1 MNNRQYYKAKEKGPE
16 GPLGFPINLPKR
28 GIQANAKG
36 SKRPRGFLVSH
47 QEGGIKTNAKR
58 GQRATWVFSKP
69 PKRGIKTNA
78 KRGQRTT
85 WVFSK
90 PPAKGDQYLMPNLS
104 WIAWKTCPTRKVEF
118 YYFKGKT
125 CWAPG
130 SNWYKN
136 SKEVRAINPWSLKPK
151 RSAVTYSQFL
161 QYPDWNRTSQEI
173 RAINPWSL
181 KPKRFA
187 DTYFQ

>member
-1 MNNRQYYKAKEKGPE
+1 MIKNHSICDGNLYQIQSSKLNNRQYYKAKEKGPE

-78 KRGQRTT
+78 ERGQRAT

-90 PPAKGDQYLMPNLS
+90 PPKGGSKPYAKSQLNCLENLFNKKS
-104 WIAWKTCPTRKVEF
+104 RILLFQGKV
-118 YYFKGKT
+118 
-125 CWAPG
+125 C
-130 SNWYKN
+130 
-136 SKEVRAINPWSLKPK
+136 
-151 RSAVTYSQFL
+151 
-161 QYPDWNRTSQEI
+161 
-173 RAINPWSL
+173 
-181 KPKRFA
+181 
-187 DTYFQ
+187 

>member
-1 MNNRQYYKAKEKGPE
+1 MP
-16 GPLGFPINLPKR
+16 
-28 GIQANAKG
+28 KG

-47 QEGGIKTNAKR
+47 QEGGNQTNAKR

-69 PKRGIKTNA
+69 P
-78 KRGQRTT
+78 
-85 WVFSK
+85 
-90 PPAKGDQYLMPNLS
+90 AKGDQNLMPNLS
-104 WIAWKTCPTRKVEF
+104 WIAWKTCSTRKSRILL
-118 YYFKGKT
+118 FKGKV

-181 KPKRFA
+181 KPEGLQIPISSRCAKYYR
-187 DTYFQ
+187 DSIKLK

>member
-1 MNNRQYYKAKEKGPE
+1 MIKNHSICDGNLYQIQSSKMNNRQYYKAKEKGPE

-78 KRGQRTT
+78 KRGQRAT
-85 WVFSK
+85 WVFNK
-90 PPAKGDQYLMPNLS
+90 PPARGIRTLYQISAELPGKLVQQEK
-104 WIAWKTCPTRKVEF
+104 AEF
-118 YYFKGKT
+118 YYLKGKPADHLDQT
-125 CWAPG
+125 G
-130 SNWYKN
+130 I
-136 SKEVRAINPWSLKPK
+136 RTQK
-151 RSAVTYSQFL
+151 RSGQ
-161 QYPDWNRTSQEI
+161 
-173 RAINPWSL
+173 
-181 KPKRFA
+181 
-187 DTYFQ
+187 